1 MVGFAKI
8 LCLVAVAS
16 SLASSSVIALE
27 TCRAAM
33 DWCRSGT
40 NAGCDTL
47 EALAC
52 QDGRSCEA
60 PLSVCKGGSI
70 GPGTCYDA
78 EKYVCDLG
86 RIRERGTRGDV
97 VHSSG

>member
-16 SLASSSVIALE
+16 SLTSSSVIASE

-40 NAGCDTL
+40 IAGCDAL

>member
-8 LCLVAVAS
+8 LCLVGAISSFTWTSLFAS
-16 SLASSSVIALE
+16 E
-27 TCRAAM
+27 TCRAAI

-40 NAGCDTL
+40 IAGCD
-47 EALAC
+47 ALVASAY

-70 GPGTCYDA
+70 GPGTCFDPS
-78 EKYVCDLG
+78 KYVCDLG

>member
-8 LCLVAVAS
+8 LCLVGVIS
-16 SLASSSVIALE
+16 SFTWTSLLASE

-40 NAGCDTL
+40 IAGCDAL

-60 PLSVCKGGSI
+60 PLSVCKAGSI
-70 GPGTCYDA
+70 GPGSCYDA

-86 RIRERGTRGDV
+86 RVRERGTRGDV